1 MGIYKTQIQNL
12 KDLEFYSHI
21 DSAINLIKKWI
32 DKSPNNKELQLMS
45 DSLVGIFLW
54 ANTMEQEARIHDSI
68 VSEYREERNKARLE
82 LQEIKDK
89 YEHLKKLEL

>member
-12 KDLEFYSHI
+12 KDLEFYAHI

-68 VSEYREERNKARLE
+68 VSQYREDKNKALFE
-82 LQEIKDK
+82 LKEIKDK

>member
-12 KDLEFYSHI
+12 KDLEFYAHI

-68 VSEYREERNKARLE
+68 VRQYREDKNKALFE
-82 LQEIKDK
+82 LKEIKDK

>member
-12 KDLEFYSHI
+12 KDLEFYAHI

-68 VSEYREERNKARLE
+68 VSEYREDRNKARLE
-82 LQEIKDK
+82 LQDLKDK

>member
-1 MGIYKTQIQNL
+1 
-12 KDLEFYSHI
+12 
-21 DSAINLIKKWI
+21 
-32 DKSPNNKELQLMS
+32 MS

-82 LQEIKDK
+82 LQELKDK

>member
-12 KDLEFYSHI
+12 KDLEFYTDI
-21 DSAINLIKKWI
+21 DIAISLVKKWREA
-32 DKSPNNKELQLMS
+32 SPDNKELKLMQ
-45 DSLVGIFLW
+45 DSLLGIFLW

-68 VSEYREERNKARLE
+68 VSQYREDRNKARLE
-82 LQEIKDK
+82 LQELKDK